1 MATPNYYVVPAGEV
15 SDTGA
20 DSAAEIC
27 NFLFA
32 LLVSDASVM
41 DAFEGL
47 TESDAERDLL
57 IQVSSTFAEWD
68 ILADGPTL
76 QVRHPIKK
84 KQPIRGLHV
93 THQPSFSQRNG
104 KLYVFEPI
112 DFNAKK
118 PKLLRERAGFMA
130 YMFMDIRQNLHD
142 DMEAYSIVRPF
153 TVGNET
159 TEAIEYAKTILQG
172 ESNIVNWADVG
183 SRKVFLEKRR
193 RIAESFS

>member
-1 MATPNYYVVPAGEV
+1 M
-15 SDTGA
+15 
-20 DSAAEIC
+20 
-27 NFLFA
+27 
-32 LLVSDASVM
+32 
-41 DAFEGL
+41 
-47 TESDAERDLL
+47 
-57 IQVSSTFAEWD
+57 
-68 ILADGPTL
+68 
-76 QVRHPIKK
+76 
-84 KQPIRGLHV
+84 